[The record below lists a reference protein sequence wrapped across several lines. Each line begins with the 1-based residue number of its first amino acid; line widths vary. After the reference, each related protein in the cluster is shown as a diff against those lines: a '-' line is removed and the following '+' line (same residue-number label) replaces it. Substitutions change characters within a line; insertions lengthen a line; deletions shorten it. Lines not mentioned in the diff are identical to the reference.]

1 MNMEK
6 LMKELIGDEGCKYE
20 IYLDHLGYPTMG
32 VGHLITEKDEEYGKI
47 IGTPI
52 SEDRIKECLDN
63 DSTLSV
69 NETQRN
75 DNKFQAGDVIWNLST
90 SQLQVWT
97 GAIWIDIYAGTER
110 GVEGVSGLGKLS
122 VSTNGATEVLIL

>member
-1 MNMEK
+1 MAK
-6 LMKELIGDEGCKYE
+6 LLETKLPVAIGEISTDTFNRLVRVLELSLNRVDI
-20 IYLDHLGYPTMG
+20 
-32 VGHLITEKDEEYGKI
+32 
-47 IGTPI
+47 
-52 SEDRIKECLDN
+52 

-69 NETQRN
+69 NESQRN
-75 DNKFQAGDVIWNLST
+75 INKFQAGDVIWNLST

-97 GAIWIDIYAGTER
+97 GVTWVDIYAGTER

>member
-1 MNMEK
+1 MAK
-6 LMKELIGDEGCKYE
+6 LLDTKLPVAIGEISPDTFNRLVRVLELSLNRVDI
-20 IYLDHLGYPTMG
+20 
-32 VGHLITEKDEEYGKI
+32 
-47 IGTPI
+47 
-52 SEDRIKECLDN
+52 

-75 DNKFQAGDVIWNLST
+75 ENKFQAGDIIWNLST
-90 SQLQVWT
+90 NQLQVWT
-97 GAIWIDIYAGTER
+97 GATWVDVYAGTER